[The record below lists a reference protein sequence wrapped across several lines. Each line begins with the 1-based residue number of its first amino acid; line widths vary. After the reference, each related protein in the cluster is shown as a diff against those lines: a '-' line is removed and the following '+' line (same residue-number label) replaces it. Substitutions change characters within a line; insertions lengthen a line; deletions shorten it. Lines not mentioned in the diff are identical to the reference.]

1 MYAMNAKASSLRD
14 LPSVDRLISEPDLRD
29 LVESYPHDLLVDL
42 ARQQLEMERA
52 SIAMGKPAPSVGDL
66 AAAVADR
73 LRSLASSGPR
83 RVINATGVVL
93 HTNLGRAPLSDEVL
107 EAMSAVSA
115 GYSDLEFD
123 LETGARGS
131 RNAHIERL
139 LCQLTGAEAAL
150 VVNNNASAVL
160 LALTA
165 LAKRKEVIVS
175 RGQAVQIGGGF
186 RIPEVMKQSG
196 ARLIEVGTTNSTY
209 IRDFEQAITA
219 RTAALMRVHSSN
231 FRIVGYTQE
240 VALEDLVGLGLRYDL
255 PVLDDLGS
263 GCFLDSTGFGL
274 GPEPTVQESVSLGVG
289 LACFSGDK
297 LVGGP
302 QAGIIVG
309 RKHLVDRLKKHPMAR
324 AVRIDKTRMAGLAV
338 TLLAYLKGEAVQR
351 IPIWQ
356 MIAAPPQEME
366 RRAERWA
373 QVLGDLSRVV
383 DGESMVGGG
392 SLPGSTL
399 PTKLVAIGRTTKKG
413 EQNAGQLLARRLRE
427 HEPPIVGRL
436 SGNVLLLDPR
446 TVLPDEDEALV
457 KALRDAAADLRDT

>member
-1 MYAMNAKASSLRD
+1 
-14 LPSVDRLISEPDLRD
+14 
-29 LVESYPHDLLVDL
+29 
-42 ARQQLEMERA
+42 
-52 SIAMGKPAPSVGDL
+52 
-66 AAAVADR
+66 
-73 LRSLASSGPR
+73 
-83 RVINATGVVL
+83 
-93 HTNLGRAPLSDEVL
+93 
-107 EAMSAVSA
+107 
-115 GYSDLEFD
+115 
-123 LETGARGS
+123 
-131 RNAHIERL
+131 
-139 LCQLTGAEAAL
+139 
-150 VVNNNASAVL
+150 
-160 LALTA
+160 
-165 LAKRKEVIVS
+165 
-175 RGQAVQIGGGF
+175 
-186 RIPEVMKQSG
+186 
-196 ARLIEVGTTNSTY
+196 
-209 IRDFEQAITA
+209 
-219 RTAALMRVHSSN
+219 
-231 FRIVGYTQE
+231 
-240 VALEDLVGLGLRYDL
+240 
-255 PVLDDLGS
+255 
-263 GCFLDSTGFGL
+263 
-274 GPEPTVQESVSLGVG
+274 VQESVSLGVG

-338 TLLAYLKGEAVQR
+338 TLVAYLKGEAVQR